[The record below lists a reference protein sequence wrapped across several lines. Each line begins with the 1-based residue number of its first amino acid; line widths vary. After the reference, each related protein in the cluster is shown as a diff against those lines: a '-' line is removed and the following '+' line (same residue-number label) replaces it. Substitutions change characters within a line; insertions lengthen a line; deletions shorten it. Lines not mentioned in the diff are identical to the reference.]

1 MYSKRSRISYLTL
14 SSKAPLNALQS
25 TSCHWAFT
33 GQKENK
39 DGDKDKKMKDGVIP
53 AFGRGF
59 LKIFP
64 R

>member
-1 MYSKRSRISYLTL
+1 MITFISDV
-14 SSKAPLNALQS
+14 SSKGPLNAAQPPPAI
-25 TSCHWAFT
+25 TFT

-39 DGDKDKKMKDGVIP
+39 DGKKDKKMKDGNGT
-53 AFGRGF
+53 AFCRGF